1 MSIYFECTRRYEW
14 QRRNNLE
21 NLYAFLGFVFLNSNT
36 NIGIKLDCVKCRKTM
51 ELFGTED
58 MKHED
63 ELGTS
68 FRHYYRCK
76 ECGTEISLETSNAVE
91 ETNQTDYEPKL
102 NLSFSYH
109 SESKLKNKEL
119 IALYFLL
126 LNSF

>member
-1 MSIYFECTRRYEW
+1 MDYNI
-14 QRRNNLE
+14 
-21 NLYAFLGFVFLNSNT
+21 

-58 MKHED
+58 MKYED

-76 ECGTEISLETSNAVE
+76 ECGTEISLETSNTVE
-91 ETNQTDYEPKL
+91 ETNQIDYEPKI

-109 SESKLKNKEL
+109 SGSK
-119 IALYFLL
+119 
-126 LNSF
+126 